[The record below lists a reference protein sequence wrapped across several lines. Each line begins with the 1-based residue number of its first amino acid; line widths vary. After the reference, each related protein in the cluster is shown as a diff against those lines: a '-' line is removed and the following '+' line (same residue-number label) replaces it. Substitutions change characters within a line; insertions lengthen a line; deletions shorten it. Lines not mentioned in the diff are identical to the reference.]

1 MQGTGGAELSI
12 PAMQGTGGAES
23 STPAATL
30 LVGPSRPSPS
40 PQGAGG
46 SMQGTGGA
54 ELSIPAALQGQPP
67 SDSSLFEVASTVVN
81 VFNVTS
87 KEKEPDQQPESKKN
101 ESSQKRKNKST
112 TNESSQGKRK
122 KKKQEEEEKKE
133 EELWHLY
140 ALGVDCQGKKCRPW
154 GGDKK
159 TSCQKPPFAVWAS
172 NKDNFWYMCKE
183 CAKP

>member
-1 MQGTGGAELSI
+1 MQGTV
-12 PAMQGTGGAES
+12 GAES
-23 STPAATL
+23 ST
-30 LVGPSRPSPS
+30 
-40 PQGAGG
+40 
-46 SMQGTGGA
+46 
-54 ELSIPAALQGQPP
+54 PAALQGQPP
-67 SDSSLFEVASTVVN
+67 SDSSLFEVSSTVVN
-81 VFNVTS
+81 VFNATS
-87 KEKEPDQQPESKKN
+87 KDKEPDQQPESKKN

-133 EELWHLY
+133 EELWHFY
-140 ALGVDCQGKKCRPW
+140 TLGVDCQGKKCRPW